1 MRPEPRARL
10 RPVLHRVLILAL
22 AGLASACASLDGGV
36 AASSGAAKFGLEIA
50 DHACAGCHAIGLAGD
65 SPAMAAPPFRDLRV
79 RYNQLSFQ
87 RRMQEIAEGGHNAM
101 PPLQLD
107 PGEVR
112 NLAAYIESLAGN

>member
-1 MRPEPRARL
+1 M
-10 RPVLHRVLILAL
+10 LAF
-22 AGLASACASLDGGV
+22 AGLAGACASLDGG
-36 AASSGAAKFGLEIA
+36 AAGTGGAPKFGLEIA

-65 SPAMAAPPFRDLRV
+65 SPAMAAPAFRDLRV

-87 RRMQEIAEGGHNAM
+87 RRMEEIAEGGHNAM